1 MGDGRGSTNP
11 RRYGPLGL
19 KHGRRKL
26 GRTPG
31 EPHESAKFMD
41 QRRSTAPDLGVSGGP
56 GGTEVARVKLRELGR
71 RSLGAEGNKLLQK
84 KTGPVAA
91 EFIGIGKIIE
101 SAEGPHNRRPRSM
114 LVASITSFV
123 QAGQQR
129 HTMQK

>member
-1 MGDGRGSTNP
+1 MAGAA
-11 RRYGPLGL
+11 
-19 KHGRRKL
+19 
-26 GRTPG
+26 RTPG
-31 EPHESAKFMD
+31 GMGHSAL
-41 QRRSTAPDLGVSGGP
+41 STAGGNSEGRLASRTKVRNSWTSGGRRRPIWGVSGGP